1 MSMLV
6 VMSMLVSTARSAR
19 RFVLLPALL
28 LACIATAQA
37 DSGWST
43 WWLTPDQRGEAAL
56 HAGDAAAAARA
67 YTDPR
72 RKAYAQLKAGDY
84 RAAAQSYAPLDDP
97 EAPYNLGNA
106 LARAGD
112 LRAALQAYDLAL
124 AKRPGDRDAHC
135 NRELIAQALQ
145 QQPPQ
150 GSRQGQNASPL
161 AGGRGAQRP
170 PQAASGPR
178 GQADAG
184 QGSQDDNG
192 RESPATGARGGTRTA
207 TATARP
213 SGATENDAERA
224 QRDAQ
229 SALDPS
235 KASGNKPE
243 ARGDRN
249 AAPAAR
255 TERQLAEDQWLRRL
269 PDDPSGLLRR
279 KFLIQYQQRL
289 GVAP

>member
-1 MSMLV
+1 MA
-6 VMSMLVSTARSAR
+6 MLVSTAKRAR
-19 RFVLLPALL
+19 LVLLPALL
-28 LACIATAQA
+28 LACVAPAHA
-37 DSGWST
+37 EGGWSA
-43 WWLTPDQRGEAAL
+43 WWHTPDQRGEAAL
-56 HAGDAAAAARA
+56 RAGDAAAAARA

-106 LARAGD
+106 LVRAGD
-112 LRAALQAYDLAL
+112 LRAALQAYDRAL
-124 AKRPGDRDAHC
+124 ANDPSDRDAQR
-135 NRELIAQALQ
+135 NRELIAQVL
-145 QQPPQ
+145 QQPPPQ
-150 GSRQGQNASPL
+150 GAQQGQNPSPL
-161 AGGRGAQRP
+161 AGGPGAQRP

-192 RESPATGARGGTRTA
+192 RESPATEARSGTRTA
-207 TATARP
+207 TAAARP
-213 SGATENDAERA
+213 DGATENDAERA

-229 SALDPS
+229 SARDLS
-235 KASGNKPE
+235 KASGNQPA
-243 ARGDRN
+243 ARGDRT